1 MQTKWT
7 KNTDKLGIHL
17 VWFSSTVW
25 RGQFALEFFA
35 QNIWKE
41 NVTKHLCYFHKF
53 WVEDDLHEHY
63 CAFDQFCVVS
73 GFFFAWLWFIF
84 FIIKRGPLVGE
95 TLIEIESAVAKQKR
109 KYDFVCFKTFG
120 LRQFF
125 STIKVIFKNANLV
138 LE

>member
-1 MQTKWT
+1 M
-7 KNTDKLGIHL
+7 
-17 VWFSSTVW
+17 STTVPSTSFVLFQ
-25 RGQFALEFFA
+25 GF
-35 QNIWKE
+35 
-41 NVTKHLCYFHKF
+41 
-53 WVEDDLHEHY
+53 
-63 CAFDQFCVVS
+63 FCV
-73 GFFFAWLWFIF
+73 AIF